1 MQISK
6 ILRIGLK
13 SAETGGKSM
22 SNPNLPISGKYNT
35 YIGARY
41 VPLMGGEWNQDKAY
55 EPLVIVTYQGNS
67 YTSNTFVPA
76 GMDIND
82 KTYWTLTGNYNAQI
96 DKYREEVES
105 ALDTINDTAN
115 DVHEAYTEILAIQ
128 PEIIKTA
135 NEAKSAITNTADNAI
150 NQINSKVTAATSE
163 IDNKVSTVETSLDN
177 KLITGKS
184 EINSLIS
191 SGVNSINNASST
203 ATSDI
208 SDLKQSIESELNSL
222 KDEINDELTT
232 SKTSAVEDIEN
243 TKNTAINEIND
254 IIPNTLLKRDLSAC
268 TIEVLFACDNNASMG
283 GTNDGNGGFANINI
297 HKSINSLKSVTEPQ
311 CIHIV
316 YGYSSHNVLNDILE
330 YLRAHTDALITYS
343 VWCESQI
350 GSNNPF
356 VNFNAAIEDARQF
369 AAYARHIWTLTHAQ
383 MFQRNIYY
391 TTNGWLIC
399 VYSTLTL
406 GMCSVY
412 QMYVNVANND
422 LKINRI
428 NFAAD
433 EECIRASLIST
444 STFPI
449 SFTDTVA
456 IMGANYTN
464 IIEFNYPFN
473 GIIFPEFPSI
483 FVESTVGDGNNII
496 YTIGSLSLTLYKS
509 STVTS
514 KLRLA
519 YNVGTNGLA
528 GNTAANSF
536 NVSIHS
542 RHGFFETSYK
552 RILTTQSIGSR

>member
-1 MQISK
+1 
-6 ILRIGLK
+6 
-13 SAETGGKSM
+13 M

-55 EPLVIVTYQGNS
+55 EPLVIVTHQGNS

-76 GMDIND
+76 GTDIND
-82 KTYWTLTGNYNAQI
+82 KTYWTLTGNYNAQVN
-96 DKYREEVES
+96 KYREEVES
-105 ALDTINDTAN
+105 ALGSINDTAN

-128 PEIIKTA
+128 PEITKTA
-135 NEAKSAITNTADNAI
+135 NEAKSAVTNTANNAI
-150 NQINSKVTAATSE
+150 NQIDSKVTAATSE

-177 KLITGKS
+177 KLIVGKS

-191 SGVNSINNASST
+191 SGVNSINNASNT

-208 SDLKQSIESELNSL
+208 SNLKQSIESELNRL
-222 KDEINDELTT
+222 NGEINSEISAT
-232 SKTSAVEDIEN
+232 KASAVEAIEE
-243 TKNTAINEIND
+243 TKNAAINEIND
-254 IIPNTLLKRDLSAC
+254 IIPNTLLKRDLSDC
-268 TIEVLFACDNNASMG
+268 TIEVLFACDNKASMG

-316 YGYSSHNVLNDILE
+316 YGYSSHNVLNEILL
-330 YLRAHTDALITYS
+330 YLQAHTNALISYS
-343 VWCESQI
+343 VWCEAQV

-356 VNFNAAIEDARQF
+356 VNFNAAIEDAKQF

-391 TTNGWLIC
+391 TTNDWLIR

-406 GMCSVY
+406 GACSVY
-412 QMYVNVANND
+412 QMYVEVGTND

-449 SFTDTVA
+449 TFTDTVPLMA
-456 IMGANYTN
+456 HNYAN
-464 IIEFNYPFN
+464 IIEFNYAFN
-473 GIIFPEFPSI
+473 GIVFPEFPSI
-483 FVESTVGDGNNII
+483 FVESTVGDGINTIR
-496 YTIGSLSLTLYKS
+496 TIGSLSLTLHKE
-509 STVTS
+509 STVRS
-514 KLRLA
+514 NLQLA

-528 GNTAANSF
+528 GNTSANSF
-536 NVSIHS
+536 NVSLHS
-542 RHGFFETSYK
+542 RHGYFETSYK
-552 RILTTQSIGSR
+552 RILTTQSIGAR

>member
-1 MQISK
+1 
-6 ILRIGLK
+6 
-13 SAETGGKSM
+13 M

-55 EPLVIVTYQGNS
+55 EPLVIVTHQGNS

-76 GMDIND
+76 GTDIND
-82 KTYWTLTGNYNAQI
+82 KTYWVLTGNYNAQI
-96 DKYREEVES
+96 DKYREEVET
-105 ALDTINDTAN
+105 ALDSINNTAN

-128 PEIIKTA
+128 PEIVKTA
-135 NEAKSAITNTADNAI
+135 NDAKSTITSTAGNAIT
-150 NQINSKVTAATSE
+150 QIN
-163 IDNKVSTVETSLDN
+163 NKVADATTEINNKLSVVETSLDN
-177 KLITGKS
+177 KLIAGKS

-208 SDLKQSIESELNSL
+208 SNLKQSIEADLNGL
-222 KDEINDELTT
+222 KDEINSELTT
-232 SKTSAVEDIEN
+232 SMTSAVEAIEN
-243 TKNTAINEIND
+243 AKNVAINEIND
-254 IIPNTLLKRDLSAC
+254 IIPNTLLKRDLSTQ

-283 GTNDGNGGFANINI
+283 STNDGNGGFANINI
-297 HKSINSLKSVTEPQ
+297 HKSINSLNSVTEPQ

-316 YGYSSHNVLNDILE
+316 YGYSSHNVLNDIVS
-330 YLRAHTDALITYS
+330 YLQAHTEALITYS
-343 VWCESQI
+343 VWCESQVR
-350 GSNNPF
+350 SNNPF
-356 VNFNAAIEDARQF
+356 VNFNNAIEDSKQF
-369 AAYARHIWTLTHAQ
+369 ANYARHIWTLTHAQ
-383 MFQRNIYY
+383 MFQRNMYY
-391 TTNGWLIC
+391 TTDGWIAR

-406 GMCSVY
+406 GACSVY
-412 QMYVNVANND
+412 QMYVNIGTND
-422 LKINRI
+422 FKINRV
-428 NFAAD
+428 NFSAD

-449 SFTDTVA
+449 TFTDTVP

-464 IIEFNYPFN
+464 IMEFDYPFN
-473 GIIFPEFPSI
+473 GIVFPEFPSI
-483 FVESTVGDGNNII
+483 FVESTVGDGINII
-496 YTIGSLSLTLYKS
+496 RTIGSLSLTLTKE

-514 KLRLA
+514 KLQLA

-528 GNTAANSF
+528 GNTSANSF

-552 RILTTQSIGSR
+552 RILTTQSIGAR

>member
-1 MQISK
+1 
-6 ILRIGLK
+6 
-13 SAETGGKSM
+13 M

-55 EPLVIVTYQGNS
+55 EPLVIVTHQGNS

-76 GMDIND
+76 GTDIND
-82 KTYWTLTGNYNAQI
+82 KTYWTLTGNYNAQVN
-96 DKYREEVES
+96 KYREEVES
-105 ALDTINDTAN
+105 ALDSINDTAN

-128 PEIIKTA
+128 PEITKTA
-135 NEAKSAITNTADNAI
+135 NEAKSAVTNTANNAI
-150 NQINSKVTAATSE
+150 NQIDSKVTAATSE

-177 KLITGKS
+177 KLIVGKS

-191 SGVNSINNASST
+191 SGVNSINNASNT

-208 SDLKQSIESELNSL
+208 SNLKQSIESELNSL
-222 KDEINDELTT
+222 NDEINSELSAT
-232 SKTSAVEDIEN
+232 KASAVEAIEE
-243 TKNTAINEIND
+243 TKNAAINEIND
-254 IIPNTLLKRDLSAC
+254 IIPNTLLKRDLSDC

-316 YGYSSHNVLNDILE
+316 YGYSSHNALNEILL
-330 YLRAHTDALITYS
+330 YLQAHTNALITYS
-343 VWCESQI
+343 VWCEAQV
-350 GSNNPF
+350 GTNNPF
-356 VNFNAAIEDARQF
+356 VNFNAAIEDAKQF

-391 TTNGWLIC
+391 TTNGWLIR

-406 GMCSVY
+406 GACSVH
-412 QMYVNVANND
+412 QMYVEVGTND

-449 SFTDTVA
+449 TFTDTIP
-456 IMGANYTN
+456 IMGHNYTN
-464 IIEFNYPFN
+464 IIEFNYTFN
-473 GIIFPEFPSI
+473 GIVFPEFPSI
-483 FVESTVGDGNNII
+483 FVESTVGDGINTIR
-496 YTIGSLSLTLYKS
+496 TIGSLSLTLSKQ

-514 KLRLA
+514 NLQLA
-519 YNVGTNGLA
+519 YNVGTNGLS
-528 GNTAANSF
+528 GNTSANSF

-542 RHGFFETSYK
+542 RYGYFETSYK
-552 RILTTQSIGSR
+552 RILTTQSIGAR